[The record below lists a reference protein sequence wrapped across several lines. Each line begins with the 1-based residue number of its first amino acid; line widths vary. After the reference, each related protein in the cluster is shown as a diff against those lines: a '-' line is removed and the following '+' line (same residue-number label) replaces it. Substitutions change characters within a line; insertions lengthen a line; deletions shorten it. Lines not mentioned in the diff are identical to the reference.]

1 MNSQMYHKFQAIIGS
16 LVAKR
21 DNQESLTGIN
31 IDDLYKPEE
40 DSDESV
46 ARNIN
51 AAFLICLSGDAH
63 PKYQEAENYLSKIK
77 KHPSLGEIASFF
89 LKGLS
94 LIQREIVNLCSDR
107 SLYERKLD
115 ELYSWI
121 INRASSSQRSDNL
134 EKFHSFF
141 FPEGTSILNR
151 TSEMIDALRDKR
163 TINLSKLN
171 PDPIRNPSK
180 EILFTSNI
188 LLTAPPKSKNIDSLP
203 IKESIREQ
211 LKNISKED
219 QQYFYDHPIQIG
231 TDRENNEAIYGLR
244 ELERAVNY
252 ESDRGS
258 ISKDAAINCV
268 LSVSVTHKGLHRISK
283 EYLEEELKGST
294 NIQRINIYV
303 FTEEDTQR
311 LNNEILIPSAEK
323 YFTNRDANILQEIIG
338 VDGEYGRHYS
348 FLKAISAFWKVLIAP
363 EIKGTFKIDLDQVF
377 PQKELVNATGFS
389 AFEHF
394 QTPLWGAEGID
405 HWGNKV
411 KLGLIAGALVNEKD
425 IKKSLFTPDITFL
438 SDNIK
443 ADEWIFL
450 SHLPQ
455 ALSTQSEMMARYTD
469 KKLDGK
475 KRCLQR
481 IHVTGGTNGIL
492 VESLRQHRP
501 FTPTFIG
508 RAEDQA
514 YIMSVLFKTENN
526 VLLRYVHKDGL
537 IMRHDKEAFAGQAIK
552 TAKIGKII
560 GDYTRML
567 WFSYYARALPWPLE
581 KTKDNIDPFTGCFV
595 SSLPFTVIYLRLALK
610 AASFF
615 SDIKRF
621 NEGLDL
627 LKTGTRIL
635 DRVINHLD
643 KEPNPLIKQYQK
655 EKEGWNLYY
664 DILEMIEVKLK
675 SGDSFALELK
685 KKALNLVNDC
695 KMSF

>member
-1 MNSQMYHKFQAIIGS
+1 
-16 LVAKR
+16 
-21 DNQESLTGIN
+21 
-31 IDDLYKPEE
+31 
-40 DSDESV
+40 
-46 ARNIN
+46 
-51 AAFLICLSGDAH
+51 
-63 PKYQEAENYLSKIK
+63 
-77 KHPSLGEIASFF
+77 
-89 LKGLS
+89 
-94 LIQREIVNLCSDR
+94 
-107 SLYERKLD
+107 
-115 ELYSWI
+115 
-121 INRASSSQRSDNL
+121 
-134 EKFHSFF
+134 
-141 FPEGTSILNR
+141 
-151 TSEMIDALRDKR
+151 MIDALRDKR

-171 PDPIRNPSK
+171 SDPIRNPAK

-188 LLTAPPKSKNIDSLP
+188 LLTIPPKSKNIDSLP

-211 LKNISKED
+211 LKDTIKED

-231 TDRENNEAIYGLR
+231 TDRENSEAIYGLR

-258 ISKDAAINCV
+258 ISKNAVINCV
-268 LSVSVTHKGLHRISK
+268 LSVSVTHRGLHRISK

-303 FTEEDTQR
+303 FTEEDTRR
-311 LNNEILIPSAEK
+311 LNNEILIPAAEK
-323 YFTNRDANILQEIIG
+323 YFTNRDTSVLQEIIG

-348 FLKAISAFWKVLIAP
+348 FLKTISVFWNVLIDP
-363 EIKGTFKIDLDQVF
+363 EIKGTFKIDLDQAF
-377 PQKELVNATGFS
+377 PQKELVKAVGLS

-411 KLGLIAGALVNEKD
+411 KLGMIAGALVNEKD
-425 IKKSLFTPDITFL
+425 IKKSLFTPDVTFP

-455 ALSTQSEMMARYTD
+455 ALSTQAEMMTRYTD

-514 YIMSVLFKTENN
+514 YIMSVLFKNENN
-526 VLLRYVHKDGL
+526 SLLRYVHKDGL

-552 TAKIGKII
+552 TAEIGKII

-621 NEGLDL
+621 NVGLDL

-664 DILEMIEVKLK
+664 DILERIEVKLK
-675 SGDSFALELK
+675 SDDSFALELK
-685 KKALNLVNDC
+685 KKALNLVKDS
-695 KMSF
+695 KIRF